1 MDALFHFAM
10 SFAGGY
16 ILLKGLKVDFRLR
29 DLFMLS
35 VIAAMI
41 DLDHVTGLPDQMLV
55 VHSLTFVLGLPI
67 MLFLT
72 FRRTG
77 HDKLAI
83 YSLAL
88 MIMWI
93 GHLLADMIQG
103 LYGVPLL
110 YPFYTGL
117 FMIPGVWS
125 FIEIDNSYVIAPR
138 GIAVAVYF
146 GIVFIATFVRN
157 LFVK

>member
-16 ILLKGLKVDFRLR
+16 ILLKGLKVDFRLWH
-29 DLFMLS
+29 LFVLS
-35 VIAAMI
+35 MIAAMI
-41 DLDHVTGLPDQMLV
+41 DIDHVTGLPGQTLV
-55 VHSLTFVLGLPI
+55 VHSLTFVFGLPVI
-67 MLFLT
+67 LFLA

-77 HDKLAI
+77 HDNLAI

-88 MIMWI
+88 IVMWI
-93 GHLLADMIQG
+93 GHLLADMVQG

-110 YPFYTGL
+110 YPFYDGL

-125 FIEIDNSYVIAPR
+125 FIEIDHSYVIAPR

-146 GIVFIATFVRN
+146 GVVFTIPFIRN
-157 LFVK
+157 LIKK